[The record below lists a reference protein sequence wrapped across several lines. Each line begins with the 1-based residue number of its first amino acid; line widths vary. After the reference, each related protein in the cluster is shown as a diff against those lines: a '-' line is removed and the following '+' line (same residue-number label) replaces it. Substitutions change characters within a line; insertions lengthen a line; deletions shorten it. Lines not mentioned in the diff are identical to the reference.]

1 MKLLKNILI
10 YRKYSKSLDFKPKC
24 KDCKN
29 YIKYIDNG
37 KEIEGLGNCRINGY
51 DSKYGKVYFYSIT
64 CRYTELYCGEKG
76 KYFEKI

>member
-29 YIKYIDNG
+29 YIKYIRM
-37 KEIEGLGNCRINGY
+37 IL
-51 DSKYGKVYFYSIT
+51 
-64 CRYTELYCGEKG
+64 
-76 KYFEKI
+76 